1 MTSQGNASDDNSA
14 PQVMKIK
21 SFSNHKLFF
30 TYEPEFTNPR
40 QHNSFY
46 LLVIACGWSTKSS
59 GLEGRLV
66 ALLWFS
72 LGSGM
77 TGAGPG

>member
-1 MTSQGNASDDNSA
+1 MTSQGNASDNSA

-21 SFSNHKLFF
+21 SFSNPKLFF
-30 TYEPEFTNPR
+30 TYESEFTNPR

-46 LLVIACGWSTKSS
+46 LLVIGCGWSTKSS

-66 ALLWFS
+66 TLLWFS